1 METAINRRSLLA
13 SLISSLGIFRPSG
26 LTYGQE
32 PSRSADAQRKSYTL
46 RKFTA
51 PFYPVMARQ
60 VDIEGRA
67 TLVAHIAKDGKVSDA
82 TDSSGN
88 SLFQAAVSEAVREW
102 QFDAPTEQMG
112 QLRIT
117 FQFFLKGNPD
127 QRILSYKV
135 SGTLPDYFEIQANP
149 FGANP

>member
-1 METAINRRSLLA
+1 METPINRRSLLA
-13 SLISSLGIFRPSG
+13 SLISSLGVFCPSG

-32 PSRSADAQRKSYTL
+32 PSQSTEEQKKTYTL

-60 VDIEGRA
+60 VGIEGRA
-67 TLVAHIAKDGKVSDA
+67 TLVAHIAKDGKVSDV

-88 SLFQAAVSEAVREW
+88 PLFQAAVSEAVREW
-102 QFDAPTEQMG
+102 QFDARTEQMG

-117 FQFFLKGNPD
+117 FQFLLKGNPD
-127 QRILSYKV
+127 QRIVSYKV
-135 SGTLPDYFEIQANP
+135 SGTLPDYFEVQVNP